1 MGRSCRRSSAPRAW
15 ALVRRSHWRPRRVVA
30 VIGVTV
36 VSVAIAVPVGV
47 ARGVIVAGV
56 VVSVQRVAA
65 GIVPLGRA
73 GQRQRARGDL
83 GPEERAPRRD
93 LHERHAHRLQM
104 RRLPAARSL

>member
-1 MGRSCRRSSAPRAW
+1 M
-15 ALVRRSHWRPRRVVA
+15 
-30 VIGVTV
+30 IGVTV
-36 VSVAIAVPVGV
+36 ATAAPVGA

-65 GIVPLGRA
+65 GIVPPGRV
-73 GQRQRARGDL
+73 GRRLLARGDL

-93 LHERHAHRLQM
+93 LHERRAHRLQM